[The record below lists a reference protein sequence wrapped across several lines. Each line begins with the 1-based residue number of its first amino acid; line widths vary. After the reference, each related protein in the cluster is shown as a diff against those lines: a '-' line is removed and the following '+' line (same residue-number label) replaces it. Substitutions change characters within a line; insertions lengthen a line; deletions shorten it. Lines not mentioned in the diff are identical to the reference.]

1 MFKKVPTV
9 KFHVDIRLRFLSIH
23 RVQNQKD
30 VPLSDYKHSAGF
42 INSKERKQKHFDG
55 N

>member
-9 KFHVDIRLRFLSIH
+9 KFNVDISLRILSIH

-30 VPLSDYKHSAGF
+30 VALSDCKHSAGF
-42 INSKERKQKHFDG
+42 INSKERKQKHFEG